1 MIEAKMPE
9 STRTLHTGAAF
20 ARRTTAHRLM
30 VELIDHGLLYSADA
44 GYFFSPARILDAAGA
59 TEAWAKDL
67 VARLVEGA
75 LDAEVKP

>member
-1 MIEAKMPE
+1 MSDCMALIEAGVI
-9 STRTLHTGAAF
+9 RT
-20 ARRTTAHRLM
+20 
-30 VELIDHGLLYSADA
+30 DA
-44 GYFFSPARILDAAGA
+44 GLYYFSPARILLEAGA